1 MITGGAGGLGLI
13 FAEHIAAQ
21 TKANIILAGRSELT
35 EDKKNKIRRMKA
47 GGSSVQY
54 IRGDF
59 SDSRDAERI
68 IKPLKGNSEKSTV

>member
-1 MITGGAGGLGLI
+1 M
-13 FAEHIAAQ
+13 
-21 TKANIILAGRSELT
+21 ILAGRSELT

-68 IKPLKGNSEKSTV
+68 IKTIKRQFGEINGVIHSA

>member
-1 MITGGAGGLGLI
+1 
-13 FAEHIAAQ
+13 
-21 TKANIILAGRSELT
+21 
-35 EDKKNKIRRMKA
+35 MKA

-68 IKPLKGNSEKSTV
+68 IKTIKRQFGEINGVIHSAGVTHDALLIQNQKMKFRK

>member
-1 MITGGAGGLGLI
+1 
-13 FAEHIAAQ
+13 
-21 TKANIILAGRSELT
+21 
-35 EDKKNKIRRMKA
+35 MKA

-68 IKPLKGNSEKSTV
+68 IKTIKRQFGEINGVIHSAGAPALCITPLISPNCLLMVFMIRSASRLSEKSPLIY